1 MSAEQE
7 AVFRLADTEVD
18 VSACFPLMHQLRPHL
33 ADAAGLVERWRQQ
46 RPAGYRIM
54 ALWRDEMPVALAGYR
69 IVDNLI
75 HGHFLYVDDL
85 VTDEGERGTGLGAR
99 MLERMREE
107 ARAQG
112 CRRLM
117 LDTAIDNLL
126 AHRFYY
132 RCGLLAGGLHFGMA
146 VK

>member
-1 MSAEQE
+1 MSPLQEPEFRPADSEQ
-7 AVFRLADTEVD
+7 D
-18 VSACFPLMHQLRPHL
+18 VIACFPLMHQLRPHL
-33 ADAAGLVERWRQQ
+33 ADADELVERWRLQ
-46 RPAGYRIM
+46 RQAGYRIL
-54 ALWRDEMPVALAGYR
+54 ALWRGDRPVALAGYR
-69 IVDNLI
+69 VTDNLI

-85 VTDEGERGTGLGAR
+85 VTDEAERGTGLGAR
-99 MLERMREE
+99 MLERMRQE
-107 ARAQG
+107 AKAQG

-126 AHRFYY
+126 AHRFYF